1 MQGFTEKDKLEP
13 HLKRHASPQ
22 EITNSLA
29 ALLNPTSP
37 TDNNHPENLAQTSV
51 TSVSQQPL
59 MATTTTSNSSPASS
73 PKSASPPAPSSSVA
87 SSPNPL
93 SMPGLPPGFPTPPF
107 GLNGLNGLLRH
118 PLNLPSPT
126 SSPQPVNAQNLLL
139 SQNPFL
145 PPGIMLPGMP
155 QLPPGFPRFP
165 GLTPDGRLQ
174 LPTSPT
180 GNPALPA
187 ALQNLSRLPET
198 NSLKRSSPMSDILS
212 DDSLNPEQKKM
223 RLQSSMRMLK
233 DEPVPEGYMRFR

>member
-22 EITNSLA
+22 EIANSLA

-37 TDNNHPENLAQTSV
+37 TDSNHPENLAQTSV

-73 PKSASPPAPSSSVA
+73 PKSASPPPPSTSMA
-87 SSPNPL
+87 SSPIPL
-93 SMPGLPPGFPTPPF
+93 SMPGLPPGFPAPPF
-107 GLNGLNGLLRH
+107 GLNGLLRH
-118 PLNLPSPT
+118 PLSLPSPT

-155 QLPPGFPRFP
+155 HPFPRFP

-180 GNPALPA
+180 SNAAAA
-187 ALQNLSRLPET
+187 ALQNLSRLPDT

>member
-93 SMPGLPPGFPTPPF
+93 SMPGLPPGFPAPPF
-107 GLNGLNGLLRH
+107 GLNGLLRH
-118 PLNLPSPT
+118 PLSLPSPT

-155 QLPPGFPRFP
+155 HPFPRFP

-180 GNPALPA
+180 SNAAAA

>member
-93 SMPGLPPGFPTPPF
+93 SMPGLPPGFPAPPF
-107 GLNGLNGLLRH
+107 GLNGLLRH

>member
-1 MQGFTEKDKLEP
+1 LQGFTEKDKLEP

-22 EITNSLA
+22 EIANSLA

-37 TDNNHPENLAQTSV
+37 TDSNHPENLAQTSV

-73 PKSASPPAPSSSVA
+73 PKSASPPPPSTSMA
-87 SSPNPL
+87 SSPIPL
-93 SMPGLPPGFPTPPF
+93 SMPGLPPGFPAPPF
-107 GLNGLNGLLRH
+107 GLNGLLRH
-118 PLNLPSPT
+118 PLSLPSPT

-155 QLPPGFPRFP
+155 HPFPRFP

-180 GNPALPA
+180 SNAAAA
-187 ALQNLSRLPET
+187 ALQNLSRLPDT

>member
-29 ALLNPTSP
+29 ALLKEPSP
-37 TDNNHPENLAQTSV
+37 TENHQQPENLAQTTTV
-51 TSVSQQPL
+51 PSVSQQPL
-59 MATTTTSNSSPASS
+59 MATTSTANSSPASS
-73 PKSASPPAPSSSVA
+73 PKSSSPPAPSSSVA

-93 SMPGLPPGFPTPPF
+93 PMPALPPGFPAPPF
-107 GLNGLNGLLRH
+107 GLLRH
-118 PLNLPSPT
+118 PLGLPGSPTT

-155 QLPPGFPRFP
+155 HPFPRFP
-165 GLTPDGRLQ
+165 GLGPDGRLQ

-180 GNPALPA
+180 GNAATA
-187 ALQNLSRLPET
+187 ALQSLSRLPDT
-198 NSLKRSSPMSDILS
+198 NSLKRSSPMSDILN